1 MRAVSEPDVDPCEL
15 VRRPSCPRTIGAA
28 KARRVVAEE
37 IEIPDARAMA
47 RTIPLWRSPKSVE
60 RRRVP
65 SAIAAEA
72 GPDFKSEIVSSEAV
86 AS

>member
-1 MRAVSEPDVDPCEL
+1 M
-15 VRRPSCPRTIGAA
+15 
-28 KARRVVAEE
+28 ARRVEAEVV
-37 IEIPDARAMA
+37 EIPEARAMA

-60 RRRVP
+60 RRRFP
-65 SAIAAEA
+65 SVMAAEA